1 MYCTNCGKEIPDDSV
16 FCIFCGQ
23 KVDGGVSPEP
33 KAAESGTQGQQP
45 VKPPVKMNKKSL
57 AVAGGVVAAV
67 VVIGGATMLFSS
79 PKATVAKGFQKT
91 WKAVCQE
98 ETGLD
103 AYLGMNS
110 IGKMIKDGSSSQ
122 KLTGNA
128 SVSLWGAQLGDA
140 DVSIQ
145 FDREKNNKA
154 YVTAGAS
161 YSGMDL
167 GTVSVYMDKKSI
179 YAASPEFLDG
189 SFYLNLKDVEKKLND
204 SDYLEELWDDQR
216 IFLQEGM
223 SSDVDAFMTEVQR
236 VVKKDVKSLYKNM
249 NVKKSGKETFSI
261 DGKDKKCQGYDV
273 TISEDDL
280 KKIVEDIANTY
291 LDEYGATGTF
301 MPSDYTYDECLEQ
314 SERDVDE
321 MRQEIKKYTSMI
333 KDDLNFQVYVGPKGR
348 VVSVKIEKKKLS
360 AAAVAEVTSMQVGG
374 TASVE
379 VNLLGGKNPMDD
391 MSVKGE
397 VKFGDGTSA
406 SLELS
411 RELKDTKT
419 DIDDTIELALAA
431 GSAYGSNR
439 TNIELNG
446 QVDKRNGQ
454 WEISL
459 RSPILNTT
467 FSADG
472 TFENVKKGKSF
483 SVSLENIN
491 LGSYSSEYG
500 ILDLE
505 MTYEVAPLKG
515 SISNDLPQKTI
526 YDILDMSEDD
536 WTEIENEIDMNARA
550 IGI

>member
-1 MYCTNCGKEIPDDSV
+1 
-16 FCIFCGQ
+16 
-23 KVDGGVSPEP
+23 
-33 KAAESGTQGQQP
+33 
-45 VKPPVKMNKKSL
+45 
-57 AVAGGVVAAV
+57 
-67 VVIGGATMLFSS
+67 
-79 PKATVAKGFQKT
+79 
-91 WKAVCQE
+91 
-98 ETGLD
+98 
-103 AYLGMNS
+103 
-110 IGKMIKDGSSSQ
+110 
-122 KLTGNA
+122 
-128 SVSLWGAQLGDA
+128 
-140 DVSIQ
+140 
-145 FDREKNNKA
+145 
-154 YVTAGAS
+154 
-161 YSGMDL
+161 
-167 GTVSVYMDKKSI
+167 
-179 YAASPEFLDG
+179 
-189 SFYLNLKDVEKKLND
+189 
-204 SDYLEELWDDQR
+204 
-216 IFLQEGM
+216 
-223 SSDVDAFMTEVQR
+223 
-236 VVKKDVKSLYKNM
+236 
-249 NVKKSGKETFSI
+249 
-261 DGKDKKCQGYDV
+261 
-273 TISEDDL
+273 
-280 KKIVEDIANTY
+280 
-291 LDEYGATGTF
+291 
-301 MPSDYTYDECLEQ
+301 
-314 SERDVDE
+314 